1 MLSVIALLA
10 PLAAAAPYTHG
21 VTLLGGSAALAGP
34 PSYGGG
40 AEGRIWLAGER
51 GAFEVGARELYAT
64 EEARMIGAIIV
75 GARVPIGEGPLYW
88 RAGFAH
94 NHEIPIEAALDR
106 PLAAALGT
114 AEAITHRS
122 GGELGLAWSS
132 AIDPAILA
140 GGGLED
146 RLGINADLAL
156 AGLGGE
162 GGFGAYLYAG
172 VMLSVGLGT
181 PAD

>member
-1 MLSVIALLA
+1 MLSVITLLA
-10 PLAAAAPYTHG
+10 PLAAASPYTHT
-21 VTLLGGSAALAGP
+21 VTLLGGPSALVGP

-64 EEARMIGAIIV
+64 EEARMIGAILV
-75 GARVPIGEGPLYW
+75 GARVPFGEGPLYW
-88 RAGFAH
+88 RAAFAH
-94 NHEIPIEAALDR
+94 NHEIPIEAAR
-106 PLAAALGT
+106 EYPLASALGT

-132 AIDPAILA
+132 AVDPDFLA
-140 GGGLED
+140 GGALED

-156 AGLGGE
+156 AGLTGE
-162 GGFGAYLYAG
+162 GGFSAYLYAG
-172 VMLSVGLGT
+172 LMLSVGLDVPG
-181 PAD
+181 D